1 MNSAMLVRLGGIGVD
16 IDSTLERFMNNE
28 AIYEKFLKKFLA
40 DTNFECLERSMGEKN
55 YEEALKYAHTLKG
68 VGGNL
73 GLTDIFKIT
82 ETMVAK
88 FRNNNLE
95 GIDDDFAALKANYN
109 DVVAVIK
116 EFVA

>member
-1 MNSAMLVRLGGIGVD
+1 MSSMISKLGEAGAD
-16 IDSTLERFMNNE
+16 INTTLERFMNNE
-28 AIYEKFLKKFLA
+28 AIYEKFLKKFLT
-40 DTNFECLERSMGEKN
+40 DTNFEMLEKSMEEKN

-88 FRNNNLE
+88 FRNGTLD
-95 GIDDDFAALKANYN
+95 GIDDDFLALKVSYGKMTGI
-109 DVVAVIK
+109 IK
-116 EFVA
+116 EFA